1 MNLPRTIRPVVGL
14 LIAFLVA
21 LVVPAAAG
29 AAVPENVRVVT
40 YDASQAAEFRDAV
53 DAGAQVWNENVQN
66 VRLEPASGGAADVV
80 VLADDGWPRAEVI
93 GLGQGR
99 IWMGRQA
106 VNEGHDTIR
115 IAAHELGHILG
126 LPDNRT
132 GLCEDLMS
140 GASAG
145 PDCDNPK
152 PNPDEIA
159 EVERNFAGGVLI
171 APQVFR
177 EDVLATR

>member
-1 MNLPRTIRPVVGL
+1 MILPRTVRPVVGL
-14 LIAFLVA
+14 FIAFLIALGVPVA
-21 LVVPAAAG
+21 VAAAP
-29 AAVPENVRVVT
+29 ANVRVVT

-53 DAGAQVWNENVQN
+53 DAGAQVWNDNVQG
-66 VRLEPASGGAADVV
+66 VRLEPATGGSADVV
-80 VLADDGWPRAEVI
+80 VLADDGWPRAEVT

-106 VNEGHDTIR
+106 VDEGHHTVR
-115 IAAHELGHILG
+115 IAAHEFGHILG

-132 GLCEDLMS
+132 GVCADLMS

-145 PDCDNPK
+145 TDCDNAT

-159 EVERNFAGGVLI
+159 EVERNFAEGVRI

-177 EDVLATR
+177 EDVLAKR